1 MSLMQS
7 PLDAWLPR
15 VPLGMWTESAVDW
28 ATATLGPLFDAI
40 ATVVEALVR
49 PLNDLLTAVPAVAVV
64 AVFAALGWW
73 LRGWKFGLGTAV
85 GLGLVAG
92 MPYWEETMSTLAQVL
107 VASAIALLLAIP
119 LGVFVAENRRA
130 SAIARPV
137 LDLMQTMPAFVY
149 SNPAIYFFGIGTV
162 PGVLATL
169 VFSMPPGVRLTELG
183 LRQVDKEI
191 VQAAESFGAPPWM
204 VLLRTK
210 LPLALPTIMTGVNQ
224 VIMLALSM
232 VVIAGMVGAGGLGDV
247 IMFALSQVEV
257 GSGFE
262 GGIAVVVLA
271 VVLDRL
277 TDSAGDRFPSARA
290 QRLARQAA

>member
-1 MSLMQS
+1 MSTTAA
-7 PLDAWLPR
+7 PLDGVLPR
-15 VPLGMWTESAVDW
+15 LPLGEWTERAVEW
-28 ATATLGPLFDAI
+28 ATSTLGPAFDGI
-40 ATVVEALVR
+40 ATVVDTLVE
-49 PLNDLLTAVPAVAVV
+49 PLNNLLTGAPAVVV
-64 AVFAALGWW
+64 VLVFAALGLW
-73 LRGWKFGLGTAV
+73 LRGWKFALGAAV

-92 MPYWEETMSTLAQVL
+92 MPYWAETMSTLAQVL
-107 VASAIALLLAIP
+107 VASALSLLLAVP

-130 SAIARPV
+130 SQLARPV
-137 LDLMQTMPAFVY
+137 LDLMQTLPAFVY
-149 SNPAIYFFGIGTV
+149 LIPAIFFFGIGTV
-162 PGVLATL
+162 PGVLATV

-183 LRQVDKEI
+183 LRQVDREL
-191 VQAAESFGAPPWM
+191 VQAGEAFGASPWKI
-204 VLLRTK
+204 LLRTK

-247 IMFALSQVEV
+247 IMFALAQVEV

-277 TDSAGDRFPSARA
+277 TDSIGGRFPAARA
-290 QRLARQAA
+290 QRAMQQQS

>member
-1 MSLMQS
+1 M
-7 PLDAWLPR
+7 
-15 VPLGMWTESAVDW
+15 
-28 ATATLGPLFDAI
+28 
-40 ATVVEALVR
+40 
-49 PLNDLLTAVPAVAVV
+49 
-64 AVFAALGWW
+64 
-73 LRGWKFGLGTAV
+73 
-85 GLGLVAG
+85 
-92 MPYWEETMSTLAQVL
+92 
-107 VASAIALLLAIP
+107 
-119 LGVFVAENRRA
+119 
-130 SAIARPV
+130 ARPV
-137 LDLMQTMPAFVY
+137 LDFMQTMPAFVY
-149 SNPAIYFFGIGTV
+149 LIPAIFFFGIGTV

-191 VQAAESFGAPPWM
+191 VAGRRVVRRAAGM

-224 VIMLALSM
+224 VIMLSLSM

-262 GGIAVVVLA
+262 GGIAVVILA

-290 QRLARQAA
+290 QRLAREAA

>member
-1 MSLMQS
+1 MSLTQS

-15 VPLGMWTESAVDW
+15 VPLGTWTESAVDW
-28 ATATLGPLFDAI
+28 ATATLDPLFDAV
-40 ATVVEALVR
+40 ATVVDALVH
-49 PLNDLLTAVPAVAVV
+49 PLNDLLTGVPAVAVV
-64 AVFAALGWW
+64 AVLAALGCW

-107 VASAIALLLAIP
+107 VASTLALLLAIP
-119 LGVFVAENRRA
+119 LGILVAENKRA
-130 SAIARPV
+130 SAMARPV

-149 SNPAIYFFGIGTV
+149 LIPAIFFFGIGTV

-277 TDSAGDRFPSARA
+277 TDSVGDRFPSARA

>member
-1 MSLMQS
+1 MTGASS
-7 PLDAWLPR
+7 PLDAGLPR
-15 VPLGMWTESAVDW
+15 VPLGTWVESAVDW
-28 ATATLGPLFDAI
+28 AKGALGPLFDAI
-40 ATVVEALVR
+40 AAVVDALVQ
-49 PLNDLLTAVPAVAVV
+49 PLDNLLNGVPAVAVILV
-64 AVFAALGWW
+64 LAGLGWW
-73 LRGWKFGLGTAV
+73 LRGWKFGLGSAV

-92 MPYWEETMSTLAQVL
+92 MPYWEETMTTLAQVL
-107 VASAIALLLAIP
+107 VASVLALLLAIP
-119 LGVFVAENRRA
+119 VGILVAENRRA
-130 SAIARPV
+130 SALARPV

-149 SNPAIYFFGIGTV
+149 LIPAIFFFGIGTV

-183 LRQVDKEI
+183 LRQVDREI

-247 IMFALSQVEV
+247 ITFALAQGEV

>member
-1 MSLMQS
+1 MSHTWS
-7 PLDAWLPR
+7 PLDVELPR
-15 VPLGMWTESAVDW
+15 VPLGAWTESAVDW
-28 ATATLGPLFDAI
+28 ATGALGPVFDAV
-40 ATVVEALVR
+40 AAVVDALVR
-49 PLNDLLTAVPAVAVV
+49 PLDELLTGVPPVAVV
-64 AVFAALGWW
+64 LVLAGLGWW
-73 LRGWKFGLGTAV
+73 LRGWKFALGTAV
-85 GLGLVAG
+85 GLGVVAG

-107 VASAIALLLAIP
+107 VASVLALLLAIP
-119 LGVFVAENRRA
+119 LGIFIAENRRA
-130 SAIARPV
+130 STVARPV

-149 SNPAIYFFGIGTV
+149 LIPAIFFFGIGTV

-277 TDSAGDRFPSARA
+277 TDSVGDRFPSARA

>member
-1 MSLMQS
+1 MSRTAS
-7 PLDAWLPR
+7 PLDVTLPR
-15 VPLGMWTESAVDW
+15 VPLGAWTEAAVDW
-28 ATATLGPLFDAI
+28 ATDTLGPFFDAV
-40 ATVVEALVR
+40 AALVDTLVR
-49 PLNDLLTAVPAVAVV
+49 PLTELLTGVPALAIVLIVAG
-64 AVFAALGWW
+64 LGWW
-73 LRGWKFGLGTAV
+73 LRGWKFGLGTLV

-107 VASAIALLLAIP
+107 VASLLSLVLAIP
-119 LGVFVAENRRA
+119 LGIFVAENRRA
-130 SAIARPV
+130 SAVARPV

-149 SNPAIYFFGIGTV
+149 LIPAIFFFGIGTV

-183 LRQVDKEI
+183 LRQVDREI
-191 VQAAESFGAPPWM
+191 VEAAESFGAPPWM

-210 LPLALPTIMTGVNQ
+210 VPLALPTIMTGVNQ

-247 IMFALSQVEV
+247 IMFALAQVEV

-277 TDSAGDRFPSARA
+277 TDSIGDRFPSARA
-290 QRLARQAA
+290 QRLAREA

>member
-1 MSLMQS
+1 MSRTAS
-7 PLDAWLPR
+7 PLDVTLPR
-15 VPLGMWTESAVDW
+15 VPLGAWTEAAVDW
-28 ATATLGPLFDAI
+28 ATDSLGPFFDAV
-40 ATVVEALVR
+40 AALVDTLVR
-49 PLNDLLTAVPAVAVV
+49 PLTELLTGVPALAIVLIVAG
-64 AVFAALGWW
+64 LGWW
-73 LRGWKFGLGTAV
+73 LRGWKFGLGTLV

-107 VASAIALLLAIP
+107 VASLLSLVLAIP
-119 LGVFVAENRRA
+119 LGIFVAENRRA
-130 SAIARPV
+130 SAVARPV

-149 SNPAIYFFGIGTV
+149 LIPAIFFFGIGTV

-183 LRQVDKEI
+183 LRQVDREI
-191 VQAAESFGAPPWM
+191 VEAAESFGAPPWM

-210 LPLALPTIMTGVNQ
+210 VPLALPTIMTGVNQ

-247 IMFALSQVEV
+247 IMFALAQVEV

-277 TDSAGDRFPSARA
+277 TDSIGDRFPSARA
-290 QRLARQAA
+290 QRLAREA

>member
-1 MSLMQS
+1 MSQTQS
-7 PLDAWLPR
+7 PLDSWLPR
-15 VPLGMWTESAVDW
+15 VPLGTWTESAVDW
-28 ATATLGPLFDAI
+28 ATATLGPVFDAV
-40 ATVVEALVR
+40 ATVVDALVR
-49 PLNDLLTAVPAVAVV
+49 PLNDLLTGVPAVAVV
-64 AVFAALGWW
+64 LVLAALGWW

-107 VASAIALLLAIP
+107 VASALALLLAIP

-149 SNPAIYFFGIGTV
+149 LIPAIFFFGIGTV

-183 LRQVDKEI
+183 LRQVDREI

-277 TDSAGDRFPSARA
+277 TDSVGDRFPSARA
-290 QRLARQAA
+290 QRLAREAA

>member
-1 MSLMQS
+1 MSVNQS
-7 PLDAWLPR
+7 PLDGWLPR
-15 VPLGMWTESAVDW
+15 IPLGTWTESAVDW
-28 ATATLGPLFDAI
+28 ATSTLGPVFEGV
-40 ATVVEALVR
+40 ATLVDTLVQ
-49 PLNDLLTAVPAVAVV
+49 PLNDLLTGVPAVVIV
-64 AVFAALGWW
+64 AVFAGLGWW
-73 LRGWKFGLGTAV
+73 LRGWKFALGTAV

-92 MPYWEETMSTLAQVL
+92 MPYWSETMSTLAQVL
-107 VASAIALLLAIP
+107 VASTLALLLAIP
-119 LGVFVAENRRA
+119 LGVLVAENRRA
-130 SAIARPV
+130 AAVARPV

-149 SNPAIYFFGIGTV
+149 LIPAIFFFGIGTV

-169 VFSMPPGVRLTELG
+169 VFSMPPGVRLTALG

-247 IMFALSQVEV
+247 IMFALSQVQV

-262 GGIAVVVLA
+262 GGIAVVTLA
-271 VVLDRL
+271 VVLDRI
-277 TDSAGDRFPSARA
+277 TDSVGDRFPSARA
-290 QRLARQAA
+290 QRLAREAH